1 MTGGFACV
9 GIVPGGDH
17 KQNAKSNAHPPIRI
31 PRPVEL
37 LPVSAR
43 GCGVHA
49 VQKLARVN
57 VVAAQGGQ
65 LAHDAAQKGEG
76 DAPLEHGHPRILLR
90 PERGDGVAAGVALL
104 AEGGERLEDAPR
116 EGGGG
121 GPRLRATRSFA
132 VTAVPVAVA
141 AVFLLLLLPL
151 FFLVL

>member
-1 MTGGFACV
+1 M
-9 GIVPGGDH
+9 
-17 KQNAKSNAHPPIRI
+17 
-31 PRPVEL
+31 
-37 LPVSAR
+37 
-43 GCGVHA
+43 HA

-121 GPRLRATRSFA
+121 GGERGLGGPELVWDIRKVSVSLS
-132 VTAVPVAVA
+132 A
-141 AVFLLLLLPL
+141 AWP
-151 FFLVL
+151 

>member
-1 MTGGFACV
+1 M
-9 GIVPGGDH
+9 
-17 KQNAKSNAHPPIRI
+17 
-31 PRPVEL
+31 
-37 LPVSAR
+37 
-43 GCGVHA
+43 HA

-121 GPRLRATRSFA
+121 GGGRGLGGPELVWDIRKVSVSLS
-132 VTAVPVAVA
+132 A
-141 AVFLLLLLPL
+141 AWP
-151 FFLVL
+151 